1 MTLPP
6 IVTNCSLSVSLK
18 YSDDEVKND
27 SKPPGFLYTKIGIS
41 FADSDVGS
49 GSGVG
54 SGSSSGVGSGFNFS
68 SISSKADCQH
78 RMVFLQVLLLFLQ

>member
-1 MTLPP
+1 M
-6 IVTNCSLSVSLK
+6 VTNWILPVSLK

-27 SKPPGFLYTKIGIS
+27 SKPPGFLYTKLGMS
-41 FADSDVGS
+41 FA
-49 GSGVG
+49 GSGVGSG